1 MSTLLLIR
9 HAQAS
14 FLADDYDNLSPHGL
28 KQSTVLGEYLA
39 DKGYQFDAL
48 YAGTLKRQLQTCEQV
63 QTVFQNRG
71 LTIPEVKIVPELNEY
86 EAMGSMEDYE
96 RQLSKYHPQFKEWFA
111 EMKAKPSHKTKMKM
125 VVTYL
130 NLWATGTLGF
140 ELPSGVQTFQDFRQT
155 AEAGLR
161 KVMLGNEKGKTIAAF
176 SSGGCIAAM
185 LGKIIGVPD
194 PGKVMGFNLVMLN
207 TAISEILFSGS
218 RLSMKTFNGLPHLQ
232 DEMVTTM

>member
-28 KQSTVLGEYLA
+28 NQSTILGEYLA

-48 YAGTLKRQLQTCEQV
+48 YAGTLKRQLQTYEQV
-63 QTVFQNRG
+63 KAVYQKRD
-71 LTIPEVKIVPELNEY
+71 LAIPEVTIVPELNEY
-86 EAMGSMEDYE
+86 EAMGSMDDFEKE
-96 RQLSKYHPQFKEWFA
+96 LSGHHPQFKDWFA
-111 EMKAKPSHKTKMKM
+111 EMRNNPTHKTKMKM
-125 VVTYL
+125 VVNYL
-130 NLWATGTLGF
+130 NLWATGKLGF
-140 ELPSGVQTFQDFRQT
+140 DLPEGAQTFADFRNT
-155 AEAGLR
+155 AEEGLR
-161 KVMLGNEKGKTIAAF
+161 KVMSGNEKGKTIAAF

-185 LGKIIGVPD
+185 LGKIIGVPN

-218 RLSMKTFNGLPHLQ
+218 RLSMKTFNGLPHL
-232 DEMVTTM
+232 DEKMVTTM